1 MSENT
6 NIDPEELTE
15 EITYTVE
22 DANVIPTPIDPT
34 LSIAGEAADAKA
46 TGDAIAAIAAVRKV
60 NNQTPDANG
69 AVVVYG
75 SQVYVSNE
83 EGAQTLNEAIEA
95 VEGRSAEDILYDP
108 DESDT
113 VAEIV
118 GGIIT
123 AVTDGVTDDEID
135 DTVDTAFEEDE
146 EE

>member
-1 MSENT
+1 M
-6 NIDPEELTE
+6 
-15 EITYTVE
+15 
-22 DANVIPTPIDPT
+22 
-34 LSIAGEAADAKA
+34 
-46 TGDAIAAIAAVRKV
+46 
-60 NNQTPDANG
+60 
-69 AVVVYG
+69 
-75 SQVYVSNE
+75 YVSDE
-83 EGAQTLNEAIEA
+83 EGAQTLNEAIES

-135 DTVDTAFEEDE
+135 DTVDAAFEEE